1 MCKYQDMHMSQL
13 ILSAKKNT
21 RFIKKHNEIINCPK
35 SNCTLN
41 MYTYHLLSGIEKLCR
56 RKILMIIFKIPH
68 VTPK

>member
-1 MCKYQDMHMSQL
+1 MCKYQDMHTSQL
-13 ILSAKKNT
+13 ILSAKKNL
-21 RFIKKHNEIINCPK
+21 KKK

>member
-13 ILSAKKNT
+13 ILSAKKNL
-21 RFIKKHNEIINCPK
+21 KKKK

>member
-1 MCKYQDMHMSQL
+1 MCNQDMHMSQL
-13 ILSAKKNT
+13 ILSAKKNL
-21 RFIKKHNEIINCPK
+21 KKK

-41 MYTYHLLSGIEKLCR
+41 MYTYHLLSGIEKLCC

>member
-1 MCKYQDMHMSQL
+1 MCNQDMHMSQL

-21 RFIKKHNEIINCPK
+21 RFLKNNEIINYPK